1 LKKKKKKVFEKRK
14 WLWKINVKWNNEFR
28 SEKEVW
34 KVKKTEKVPLKSKGS
49 YPLNYMTIKNN
60 NFKI

>member
-1 LKKKKKKVFEKRK
+1 MFEKRK